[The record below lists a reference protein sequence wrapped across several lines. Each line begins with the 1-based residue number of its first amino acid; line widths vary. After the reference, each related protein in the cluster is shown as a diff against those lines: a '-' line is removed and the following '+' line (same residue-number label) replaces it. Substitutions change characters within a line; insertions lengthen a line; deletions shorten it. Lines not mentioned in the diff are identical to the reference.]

1 MRVDDR
7 IALVLMIPL
16 MACGHGNDVDV
27 RHPAATSV
35 PPYGAA
41 IHESGAASY
50 MDHWKVDLVQRTC
63 ALYVAVRSG
72 SLESPVAFGR
82 AFEDDMVR
90 WNKCP
95 SGTMVACATVS
106 DADDGAVEVGI
117 PWRHSTGPDL

>member
-1 MRVDDR
+1 MRIDHR

-16 MACGHGNDVDV
+16 MACGHGNEVDV
-27 RHPAATSV
+27 MHPVATSV
-35 PPYGAA
+35 PPYSAA
-41 IHESGAASY
+41 VYENGPASY
-50 MDHWKVDLVQRTC
+50 MDHWEVDLVQRTC

-106 DADDGAVEVGI
+106 TTDDDNVPVGI
-117 PWRHSTGPDL
+117 PWSHHGDSGL